1 MDAETLRRCLEPF
14 FTTKGERGTGLG
26 LGMVYGVAQRHGA
39 EMDVRSTPGAGT
51 VVSLA
56 FPVPDS
62 PPAAVIGGAPEAA
75 PITRLRLLI
84 VDDDPV
90 LLKALRE
97 ILEQDGH
104 VVTAASGGQAAIAA
118 FEAEGGR
125 DGQFAAVITD
135 LGMPYVDGRKV
146 AAEIKAMSPTTPVLL
161 LTGWGQGFIADA
173 DIPPHVDQVLGKP
186 PKIREIRAALA
197 QQCREPIHG

>member
-1 MDAETLRRCLEPF
+1 MPGIDATFAFSRATTTETSSRRSPRGF
-14 FTTKGERGTGLG
+14 KVITKRPTLVVGLT
-26 LGMVYGVAQRHGA
+26 
-39 EMDVRSTPGAGT
+39 DP
-51 VVSLA
+51 
-56 FPVPDS
+56 
-62 PPAAVIGGAPEAA
+62 A

-97 ILEQDGH
+97 ILERDGH
-104 VVTAASGGQAAIAA
+104 VVTTANGGHAAIEV
-118 FEAEGGR
+118 FGAEGGR
-125 DGQFAAVITD
+125 ERQFAAVITD

-161 LTGWGQGFIADA
+161 LTGWGQGFIPDA
-173 DIPPHVDQVLGKP
+173 DIPPHVDQVLSKP

-197 QQCREPIHG
+197 QQCREPSHG